1 MKTYK
6 LHRRELMWVGE
17 LEVGKKVKNE
27 DWMLVEQRKKNEK
40 VKVEVFFWVRMMKA
54 HPGGPQFQ

>member
-1 MKTYK
+1 
-6 LHRRELMWVGE
+6 MWVGE

-40 VKVEVFFWVRMMKA
+40 VKVEALFWVTTMKA
-54 HPGGPQFQ
+54 HPGGPQF